1 MPKALGAS
9 AMETG
14 FILQD
19 EAIDERQ
26 RVQDD
31 FDELLDRFQ
40 SQPSDEEARDS
51 LVSIMDQAFDE
62 GDVDFLMRNAMMMAA
77 MACTDPHMEELAEKS
92 SSLLDRLNDPNA
104 SQSGHGVGHEARGSA
119 KKKKADKKKQLG
131 RSWAQLLIDRMTKSA
146 A

>member
-1 MPKALGAS
+1 
-9 AMETG
+9 METG

-31 FDELLDRFQ
+31 FDELLDRYQ

-51 LVSIMDQAFDE
+51 LMSIMDQAFED

-77 MACTDPHMEELAEKS
+77 MACTDPHMEELAEQS
-92 SSLLDRLNDPNA
+92 SSLLDRLNDPNTP
-104 SQSGHGVGHEARGSA
+104 QGGHGAGNETRGSS

-131 RSWAQLLIDRMTKSA
+131 RSWAQLLISNMSKNTA
-146 A
+146 